1 MLILVFLLILWQ
13 RIERSMCVS
22 DKVFRKKVE
31 RLYPE
36 IAGKVTET
44 PQFSD
49 TGKVPYLFGV
59 FSELFGISELD
70 SEAKILFAGIILKL
84 YDPDFI
90 SGFRKKVRDGL
101 RPAVAS
107 IFGIEENA
115 ATWWFSNASARLRIY
130 RDFAEAVESASTR
143 ILVNVGDV

>member
-1 MLILVFLLILWQ
+1 
-13 RIERSMCVS
+13 MCVS

-49 TGKVPYLFGV
+49 TGKVPYLFGL
-59 FSELFGISELD
+59 FSELFGISKSELD

-115 ATWWFSNASARLRIY
+115 ATWWFGNASARLRIY
-130 RDFAEAVESASTR
+130 RDFAEAVESASTK
-143 ILVNVGDV
+143 ILVSVRDV